1 MFKPHTVSSPPSAE
15 AQIPGA
21 ATAASPSVRVIGL
34 WSAALLVIA
43 NMIGSGVFTTT
54 GFMASGFLSPDANT
68 QNIEGV
74 ILMVWV
80 AGGLL
85 ALCGALCYGE
95 LATLFPRSG
104 GEYTYLSQ
112 MYHPAL
118 GFLSGWASLI
128 VGFSAPIAGNALVI
142 GGTLAAMFSLE
153 GEDTSTKI
161 FVRVIAFVIVAA
173 LTVLHAVDVK
183 KGAATQNL
191 FTVLKVGL
199 VLFFIVAG
207 LFVTPE
213 TRSFSVLPAASDF
226 NTGTFALFAF
236 NLVFVYFAYSG
247 WNAAAYIAGE
257 IKNPQKNVPLALLI
271 GTGIVAVLYV
281 LLNFVFLYVAA
292 PAEIAGQEDFAHTV
306 ANKIFGINWG
316 WIISSMVAF
325 ALVSSTSS
333 MVMAGPRVT
342 AAIGEDF
349 SFFRSLARKSKGGT
363 PIMALVLQLVVAG
376 AMILYGD
383 VQSIFIYIGFTLSI
397 FAFLTVLGLFI
408 HRIKHGKPK
417 GGYTTPGFPITPLLF
432 LIMVGWLI
440 VWSFLSDSGPFI
452 AATGFGTLAIGFV
465 IYLIAARGGEI
476 IKRD

>member
-1 MFKPHTVSSPPSAE
+1 
-15 AQIPGA
+15 
-21 ATAASPSVRVIGL
+21 
-34 WSAALLVIA
+34 LLVIA

-54 GFMASGFLSPDANT
+54 GFMASGFMGPDANT
-68 QNIEGV
+68 QNVEGI

-95 LATLFPRSG
+95 LSTLFPRSG
-104 GEYTYLSQ
+104 GEYTYLSR

-142 GGTLAAMFSLE
+142 GGTLAAMF
-153 GEDTSTKI
+153 GMQGTDTSTQI
-161 FVRVIAFVIVAA
+161 FVRATAFGIVAA

-191 FTVLKVGL
+191 FTVLKVAL

-213 TRSFSVLPAASDF
+213 TRSFSVFPAAEDF
-226 NTGTFALFAF
+226 NGSTFALFAF

-257 IKNPQKNVPLALLI
+257 IKNPQRNVPLSLLV
-271 GTGIVAVLYV
+271 GTGVVAVLYV
-281 LLNFVFLYVAA
+281 LLNYVFLYVAA

-306 ANKIFGINWG
+306 ANKIFGANWG

-363 PIMALVLQLVVAG
+363 PVMALMLQLAVAG
-376 AMILYGD
+376 GMILYGN

-397 FAFLTVLGLFI
+397 FAFLTVLGLLI
-408 HRIKHGKPK
+408 HRFRYGKPQ
-417 GGYTTPGFPITPLLF
+417 GGYTTPGFPFTPLLF
-432 LIMVGWLI
+432 LVMVGWLI
-440 VWSFLSDSGPFI
+440 VWSFLSENGIYI
-452 AATGFGTLAIGFV
+452 ALTGFGTLGV
-465 IYLIAARGGEI
+465 GLLIYWLAARGGSVAAPN
-476 IKRD
+476 RS